1 MSYYG
6 DDTRWFI
13 GRVISINDPL
23 ELGRVRIRIFG
34 IHSGSTEDI
43 PEADLPWA
51 QTVIPITEGGSSG
64 YGANVGIKEQ
74 AQVFGIF
81 LDGKNSQLPLVMGS
95 IPKFENDGE
104 YSAPTTTGAT
114 IDLSGATNAE
124 KAYNWFLS
132 KEGGD
137 FTPEQSA
144 GIIGNLLKESQQG
157 GDINPLALN
166 PTERSFGIAQWNPA
180 KAAGN
185 RLGKLKEF
193 SRQKGI
199 DYRSLEAQLQFV
211 TEELFTT
218 EKRALQKIRESKTA
232 EQAALAFEWFE
243 RPAGWSTTSRSVSAG
258 DRIAFAE
265 QMLEKMEIA

>member
-6 DDTRWFI
+6 DDTRWFV
-13 GRVISINDPL
+13 GRVISVNDPM
-23 ELGRVRIRIFG
+23 ELGRVRVRIFG
-34 IHSGSTEDI
+34 IHSGSIEDI

-51 QTVIPITEGGSSG
+51 QTAIPVTEGGSSG
-64 YGANVGIKEQ
+64 LGANVGIKEQ

-81 LDGKNSQLPLVMGS
+81 LDG
-95 IPKFENDGE
+95 
-104 YSAPTTTGAT
+104 
-114 IDLSGATNAE
+114 

-144 GIIGNLLKESQQG
+144 GIVGNLLKESQQG

-166 PTERSFGIAQWNPA
+166 SSEGSFGIAQWNPA
-180 KAAGN
+180 RAAGN

-193 SRQKGI
+193 SRQNGLN
-199 DYRSLEAQLQFV
+199 YQSLEAQLQFI

-218 EKRALQKIRESKTA
+218 EKKALQKIREAKTA
-232 EQAALAFEWFE
+232 EQGALAFEWFE
-243 RPAGWSTTSRSVSAG
+243 RPAGWTRTSRSLSAG

-265 QMLEKMEIA
+265 QLLEKMEIA